1 MQALIKRL
9 FKSKDE
15 SLTPRLIP
23 SSGIPAFH
31 EWADRIVAKSGLAV
45 NADSQKFV
53 LANMLTQL
61 KDGVRYVPDQFFID
75 RLHKYATNQIADR
88 VREEIRDA
96 TKKKLSE
103 ASQPSAVTQTVE
115 NSNVLEIAKV

>member
-1 MQALIKRL
+1 
-9 FKSKDE
+9 
-15 SLTPRLIP
+15 
-23 SSGIPAFH
+23 
-31 EWADRIVAKSGLAV
+31 VAKSGLAV
-45 NADSQKFV
+45 DANSQKFV
-53 LANMLTQL
+53 LANILTQL
-61 KDGVRYVPDQFFID
+61 KDGVRYAPDQFFID